1 MKKVI
6 CFPFIGD
13 SFGGSHQS
21 SLIIIK
27 NLKKKRVNPIIILH
41 KKGTLQSILKK
52 NKIDFYFCPLNKLF
66 GSSKNKYLNLIYLIF
81 SIPIICYLISK
92 YKIDVIHS
100 NDMKIHINWILP
112 SFLLRKK
119 FIWHQRTIFPNSR
132 ISKMLIKLACTIVSI
147 SKFVQKTIPTSLHKK
162 NVLIYNSIDLNKKN
176 LLFKKKKMILRKKS
190 QTLIGF
196 FGNIQKIKQPYLLL
210 EIAEQIKK
218 NRKNIKICCFGNDKE
233 NLLNNLKSQINFK
246 NLHNYIEFFNFT
258 YPVEPIMNDM
268 DIIIATSLNDGFGRT
283 IIEGMKL
290 KKPVIASNAGA
301 HNEIINNNQNGI
313 LVDPGDPK
321 MFYLGIIK
329 ILNNRKFKNK
339 IVRNALDDCK
349 IFSVKNINSHLIRLY
364 E

>member
-1 MKKVI
+1 
-6 CFPFIGD
+6 
-13 SFGGSHQS
+13 
-21 SLIIIK
+21 
-27 NLKKKRVNPIIILH
+27 
-41 KKGTLQSILKK
+41 
-52 NKIDFYFCPLNKLF
+52 
-66 GSSKNKYLNLIYLIF
+66 
-81 SIPIICYLISK
+81 
-92 YKIDVIHS
+92 
-100 NDMKIHINWILP
+100 
-112 SFLLRKK
+112 
-119 FIWHQRTIFPNSR
+119 
-132 ISKMLIKLACTIVSI
+132 
-147 SKFVQKTIPTSLHKK
+147 
-162 NVLIYNSIDLNKKN
+162 
-176 LLFKKKKMILRKKS
+176 MILRKKS

-210 EIAEQIKK
+210 EIAELIKK

-246 NLHNYIEFFNFT
+246 NIHNYIEFFNFT

-339 IVRNALDDCK
+339 IVRNALEDCK